1 MRVCS
6 SGFGVVIRV
15 RVRCVGSLIIIL
27 RGKEGKKEICEKG
40 GKRRWWDSGYD
51 VRVCWLLCGV
61 VGLSVC
67 DHRRRKKRE
76 EKEREREGGG
86 EREILQIGD
95 PKKKTGTQIPTNQ
108 LTEYQEQEHLLLVS
122 IITPYNNSQG
132 RVSKFHKHLSS
143 PLSLPISIYP
153 SST

>member
-27 RGKEGKKEICEKG
+27 RGKEGKKERCEKG
-40 GKRRWWDSGYD
+40 GRRRRWWDSGHD

-61 VGLSVC
+61 VVKAGWWDCLSMTT
-67 DHRRRKKRE
+67 DG
-76 EKEREREGGG
+76 EKERE
-86 EREILQIGD
+86 ERDPPNRG

-132 RVSKFHKHLSS
+132 KAR
-143 PLSLPISIYP
+143 
-153 SST
+153 